1 MYKVMIVDDEHII
14 RQGIVSLIDWN
25 ELGCE
30 VVQEAADGNTAYA
43 YLKEHQVDILVCD
56 IRMPG
61 KSGLEL
67 AEVIQE
73 EEMPVR
79 TILLTAYADF
89 EYARQAMRYGIRD
102 YIVKTDYI
110 ESLPVVTKKLIAE
123 IEEERKQKTELD
135 HAMEKLDDSM
145 VLLQKKLVT
154 DLINGAV
161 RGTKEMQEQAS
172 WCDFPMEPFYLV
184 NFIFSTD
191 SIWKMEEAR
200 REKTLKAVRNFI
212 DLSLSDYHVLTVLI
226 SDVDFVTLVFSGKD
240 GENQKKTF
248 SQNLRNALVKL
259 EEALKDTLDIEV
271 NICLSRNWEQIYEIG
286 SLYENVHNANLRTG
300 FFGRRGGVQDEMEEN
315 RDEPNQLNSLVKQV
329 TEKIELGFY
338 AEAQEGLEACS
349 REIMTERYSLKSIK
363 SKAIDICLECH
374 RQIEKNN
381 GPLSGSCEYSL
392 PEYYEISGCRNVEQ
406 LRNMLKEA
414 VNVTAIM
421 EKKNKEEF
429 SPLVRECVTYIRD
442 HYYERINIG
451 IIADR
456 LCVNKSYLGTV
467 FKKETGTSIVEMITR
482 YRLDKAVEMM
492 RQTRYKL
499 FEISEKVGF
508 DDPAYF
514 TNVFTK
520 YMGLSPSAYRSS
532 KQKGEDYGKK
542 NDTL

>member
-300 FFGRRGGVQDEMEEN
+300 FFGRRGVVQDEMEEN

-467 FKKETGTSIVEMITR
+467 FKKETGM
-482 YRLDKAVEMM
+482 
-492 RQTRYKL
+492 L
-499 FEISEKVGF
+499 FVDYIQKERIEAACNMLTYSDYTAAQISEYLCFSPQSYFIKIFRKYTGTTPAKYKKYKVQ
-508 DDPAYF
+508 DW
-514 TNVFTK
+514 K
-520 YMGLSPSAYRSS
+520 
-532 KQKGEDYGKK
+532 
-542 NDTL
+542 

>member
-1 MYKVMIVDDEHII
+1 
-14 RQGIVSLIDWN
+14 
-25 ELGCE
+25 
-30 VVQEAADGNTAYA
+30 
-43 YLKEHQVDILVCD
+43 
-56 IRMPG
+56 
-61 KSGLEL
+61 
-67 AEVIQE
+67 
-73 EEMPVR
+73 
-79 TILLTAYADF
+79 
-89 EYARQAMRYGIRD
+89 
-102 YIVKTDYI
+102 
-110 ESLPVVTKKLIAE
+110 
-123 IEEERKQKTELD
+123 
-135 HAMEKLDDSM
+135 
-145 VLLQKKLVT
+145 
-154 DLINGAV
+154 
-161 RGTKEMQEQAS
+161 
-172 WCDFPMEPFYLV
+172 
-184 NFIFSTD
+184 
-191 SIWKMEEAR
+191 
-200 REKTLKAVRNFI
+200 
-212 DLSLSDYHVLTVLI
+212 
-226 SDVDFVTLVFSGKD
+226 
-240 GENQKKTF
+240 
-248 SQNLRNALVKL
+248 
-259 EEALKDTLDIEV
+259 
-271 NICLSRNWEQIYEIG
+271 
-286 SLYENVHNANLRTG
+286 
-300 FFGRRGGVQDEMEEN
+300 MEEN

-532 KQKGEDYGKK
+532 KQKGEDYGKRTIRYRRK
-542 NDTL
+542 I